1 MIATCDVV
9 IRFVADNWGHWFMH
23 CHIDPHFIEGMA
35 LVVNE
40 VMNYQNVPPEQQRIQ
55 RCGNFTWT
63 VEEFN
68 EKVNNP
74 SNMTDSPGG
83 ASGLKESR
91 FWLLI
96 ISVAMVLVLLM
107 DY

>member
-1 MIATCDVV
+1 
-9 IRFVADNWGHWFMH
+9 MH

-40 VMNYQNVPPEQQRIQ
+40 VMHYQNVPPEQQRIR

-68 EKVNNP
+68 EKMINP
-74 SNMTDSPGG
+74 SNMTDSRGGNPCNMNDSCGG
-83 ASGLKESR
+83 AFGLKESR
-91 FWLLI
+91 LWLLI
-96 ISVAMVLVLLM
+96 VSVAMVLVPLV